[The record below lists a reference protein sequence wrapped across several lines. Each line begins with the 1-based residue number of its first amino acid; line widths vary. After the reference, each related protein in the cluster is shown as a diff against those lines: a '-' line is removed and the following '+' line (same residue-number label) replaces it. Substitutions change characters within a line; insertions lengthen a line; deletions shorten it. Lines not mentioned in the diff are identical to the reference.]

1 MAAEIILR
9 EMEKEKKWYRFDLRA
24 DLNYKPP
31 QK

>member
-9 EMEKEKKWYRFDLRA
+9 DMEEERNWYRFDQRP

-31 QK
+31 K